1 MSTDPKKQRKARR
14 SSESHA
20 DEAPPARSPT
30 PFPRVSVEPIGTESR
45 VTHYD
50 FGSFVHSKICG
61 PGAIPRENA
70 LLGEGYEGA
79 SDYLSYVEG
88 QIDAALLSKDNPM
101 RHDEGWLVL
110 INEVKERAGIARAYV
125 QAGDWEIAGGALFL
139 LGVSWGQAM
148 FYEGWNREVQAKLLS
163 NEGAR
168 RPRGPRN
175 QQLIEAIK
183 EAQTQGRDLS
193 KMTGAQ
199 AARMMKAA
207 YAKAPQAYGNRKW
220 KDVENNFLKAFSAR
234 YRNKDSR

>member
-1 MSTDPKKQRKARR
+1 MSTDPKKPSKARR
-14 SSESHA
+14 SPERHA
-20 DEAPPARSPT
+20 DEAPRGGSPT
-30 PFPRVSVEPIGTESR
+30 PFPRVRVEPIGTEYK
-45 VTHYD
+45 VTHKD
-50 FGSFVHSKICG
+50 FGSFVHSEVCG
-61 PGAIPRENA
+61 PGATRESA

-110 INEVKERAGIARAYV
+110 IDEVKERAGIARAYI

-168 RPRGPRN
+168 RTRGPKN
-175 QQLIEAIK
+175 QQLIEAIR
-183 EAQTQGRDLS
+183 EAQRQGRALS
-193 KMTGAQ
+193 NMTGAQ
-199 AARMMKAA
+199 AARMMKVA
-207 YAKAPQAYGNRKW
+207 YAKDPKAYGYRRW
-220 KDVENNFLKAFSAR
+220 EDVAQNFLKAFSAR